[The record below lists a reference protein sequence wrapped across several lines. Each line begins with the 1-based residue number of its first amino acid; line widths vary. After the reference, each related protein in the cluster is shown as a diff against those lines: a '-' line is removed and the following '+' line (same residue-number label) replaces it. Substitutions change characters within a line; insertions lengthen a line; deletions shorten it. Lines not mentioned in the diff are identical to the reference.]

1 MESYYILT
9 TLIGLSAAFAYINQ
23 RFIRIPFVI
32 GIFSLSALLSIAV
45 IVSRIW
51 LPHPYYYLKIL
62 VNHTDIS
69 QFVLQIMLG
78 PLLFAGS
85 FHTDGKS
92 IKRHFNQISLLALAG
107 VLLSTVIIGGALY
120 VLTGVMNVNMGF
132 VECLLF
138 GALISPTDPIAVIGI
153 LTKAG
158 VRKELEAVIV
168 GESLFNDGVGVVTF
182 ISLLEIS
189 ISGSKFDISRF
200 GGLFVQEALGGV
212 IFGILLGFGLH
223 FLLRTLDRYDVE
235 VLLTIATVMVGYSL
249 ASAIHVSGPLAMVV
263 MGLIV
268 GSYKEDLAMGPV
280 SKDYLHK
287 FWELMD
293 IVLNAILFILIA
305 FIMVVIDFKGSYIII
320 GLICVLIVLL
330 SRIISIYIPT
340 LLLPGVMKFTIKDA
354 NIVIW
359 GGLRGGLSLALAMS
373 LPDSE
378 AKHIILIATYFCVF
392 FSIIVQGL
400 TIGKLFGQKKATF

>member
-9 TLIGLSAAFAYINQ
+9 TLIGLSAAFAYINH
-23 RFIRIPFVI
+23 RFIRMPFVI
-32 GIFSLSALLSIAV
+32 GIFSLSALLSLV
-45 IVSRIW
+45 VMLSRIW
-51 LPHPYYYLKIL
+51 LPHPYFYLKTL
-62 VNHTDIS
+62 VDHTDIS

-85 FHTDGKS
+85 FHTDGNS
-92 IKRHFNQISLLALAG
+92 IKAHFRQISLLALVG
-107 VLLSTVIIGGALY
+107 VLLSTIIIGSVLY
-120 VLTGVMNVNMGF
+120 GLTCIMNVHMTF
-132 VECLLF
+132 IECLIF

-182 ISLLEIS
+182 ISLLGIL
-189 ISGSKFDISRF
+189 ISGNKFDASHF
-200 GGLFVQEALGGV
+200 SSLFLQEAIGG
-212 IFGILLGFGLH
+212 ITFGLVLGFGLH
-223 FLLRTLDRYDVE
+223 FLLRSLDKYDVE

-249 ASAIHVSGPLAMVV
+249 ALAIHVSGPLAMVV

-268 GSYKEDLAMGPV
+268 GSYKQDLAMAAIT
-280 SKDYLHK
+280 KDYLHK

-293 IVLNAILFILIA
+293 IVLNAVLFILIA
-305 FIMVVIDFKGSYIII
+305 FIMVVIDFKTSYIII
-320 GLICVLIVLL
+320 GLVSVFIVLL
-330 SRIISIYIPT
+330 SRIIAIYIPT
-340 LLLPGVMKFTIKDA
+340 LLLPGIMKFTAKDA
-354 NIVIW
+354 NLVIW

-392 FSIIVQGL
+392 FSIIIQGL
-400 TIGKLFGQKKATF
+400 TISRLAKY